1 MAAPVICPTNS
12 MCRVG
17 HRADLGSNEMNT
29 RSFKRVSEGE
39 LRGWLREDLFRLLP
53 PGFFN
58 SPVPVVKEMGGKV
71 IKKSKLRWA
80 AILTLPGGRRI
91 FLKRDRTKGWF
102 ESLKFLFLSSKAR
115 KEWSI
120 AYQLKEKDLNVPQPL
135 GWMEKV
141 HRGLVKESY
150 YLSEAIGSGASLI
163 EDSTQSGTRFPI
175 DELAKTVRKIH
186 DSGLFHKD
194 LHAGNLLWNGELFY
208 LIDLHRAKIVKA
220 VSFRQRLWNLSQL
233 FHSLRPVWSERE
245 ENQFIQRYL
254 EGGPASLSQRE
265 ELLQQVHALMD
276 RLQKRQWKSRTKRCL
291 KESTGFSI
299 RREEGVR
306 YYHRRDYPMDRL
318 KRAVKEHLKIVK
330 EKPMTLVKHSP
341 KVIVSILDDG
351 EEKVCVKH
359 FLYPQRLAGLKERFR
374 RSKGLKAWIA
384 GNGLIVR
391 GIPFLKPFALAERRG
406 WLGLR
411 ESFLL
416 METSETGQELDR
428 YLFKGFK
435 DLRGKRLFIKAFA
448 QWVSQFHK
456 MDLYHEDMKTC
467 NILVSQNGAS
477 WNFHLLDLED
487 ILLDEKVAE
496 KSLFKN
502 FLQLNASTPKII
514 TRTDRL
520 RFFRE
525 YLTHRSVALDK
536 ERMVRK
542 IVRETR
548 KRGIVYVAPWG
559 VVEENSIINKG

>member
-1 MAAPVICPTNS
+1 MHKPF
-12 MCRVG
+12 
-17 HRADLGSNEMNT
+17 
-29 RSFKRVSEGE
+29 FKRISYGGI
-39 LRGWLREDLFRLLP
+39 RGYLREDIAHLLP
-53 PGFFN
+53 PTFFEDPIP
-58 SPVPVVKEMGGKV
+58 SIQKMEHDV
-71 IKKSKLRWA
+71 IKESKLRWA
-80 AILTLPGGRRI
+80 AIVPLSGGRRI
-91 FLKRDRTKGWF
+91 FLKRDLTKGWL
-102 ESLKFLFLSSKAR
+102 ESLKYVFSPSKGK
-115 KEWSI
+115 KEWFIANHLRERNLSI
-120 AYQLKEKDLNVPQPL
+120 PKPL
-135 GWMEKV
+135 GWMERS
-141 HRGLVKESY
+141 HLGFVKESY
-150 YLSEAIGSGASLI
+150 YLSEAIATGRSLI
-163 EDSTQSGTRFPI
+163 ESPVHLGETSFI
-175 DELAKTVRKIH
+175 VELAKAVRRIH

-194 LHAGNLLWNGELFY
+194 LHAGNILWDGKSFY
-208 LIDLHRAKIVKA
+208 LTDLHRAKITKA
-220 VSFRQRLWNLSQL
+220 ISLNQRVWNLSQL
-233 FHSLRPVWSERE
+233 LHSLRSVWTERE
-245 ENQFIQRYL
+245 EIQFFEKYFEEDLALLQK
-254 EGGPASLSQRE
+254 GE
-265 ELLQQVHALMD
+265 ELLQRVHALMG
-276 RLQKRQWKSRTKRCL
+276 RFQKRQWKSRTKRCL
-291 KESTGFSI
+291 KESTEFSV
-299 RREEGVR
+299 RREGGFC
-306 YYHRRDYPMDRL
+306 YYHRRDYPMDRV
-318 KRAVKEHLKIVK
+318 KRAVKEHLNIVK
-330 EKPMTLVKHSP
+330 EKPMALVKQSP
-341 KVIVSILDDG
+341 KATVSILDDG
-351 EEKVCVKH
+351 ERKVCVKH

-456 MDLYHEDMKTC
+456 MDLYHKDMKTC

-525 YLTHRSVALDK
+525 YLTHRSVTLDK
-536 ERMVRK
+536 EWMVRK